1 MGMDCFAP
9 SQLPA
14 TDADQLWVE
23 TDYPCSKNTAAFV
36 NGAWVRKLRQ
46 VDQCEQFAMS
56 KHATSQRINGARD
69 QRELSTFTWDGS
81 TFDADI
87 DSQRRL
93 QGAVQLA
100 QIALQAGQSYSAPW
114 RLADNT
120 LRTLSAQD
128 LIQVGIALGQ
138 HVLNVHL
145 IARQLKSQAAA
156 ATTTTELDNIKWPQ
170 P

>member
-1 MGMDCFAP
+1 MRSFILVNVLSSTELMGMDCFAP

-69 QRELSTFTWDGS
+69 EHLHVG
-81 TFDADI
+81 
-87 DSQRRL
+87 RL
-93 QGAVQLA
+93 
-100 QIALQAGQSYSAPW
+100 
-114 RLADNT
+114 
-120 LRTLSAQD
+120 D
-128 LIQVGIALGQ
+128 L
-138 HVLNVHL
+138 
-145 IARQLKSQAAA
+145 
-156 ATTTTELDNIKWPQ
+156 
-170 P
+170 